1 MKDFL
6 RFFGIA
12 TVVAVVNL
20 GLFEIMVHIVRHM
33 VK

>member
-12 TVVAVVNL
+12 TVVAAANL
-20 GLFEIMVHIVRHM
+20 TLFEIMVHIVRHM